1 MSSME
6 MSLEG
11 MQQSVRE
18 AVRLHSGLFLAQG
31 VIMTL
36 LGVAAVIW
44 PQFSSLAVDVYV
56 GWILLFS
63 GVMGLVMM
71 FSAPSAA
78 AFLWSLLTSALAL
91 FAGVLLLWHP
101 IEGVVTLTLVLIAFF
116 IAEGAFQ
123 IAAAFSYRTAFPES
137 WGWML
142 ASGIADLLLAAVI
155 MAGWPASAVWA
166 IGLIVGV
173 NLITS
178 GVAIASV
185 ASSVRSLTKA

>member
-1 MSSME
+1 
-6 MSLEG
+6 
-11 MQQSVRE
+11 
-18 AVRLHSGLFLAQG
+18 
-31 VIMTL
+31 MTL